1 MILTSTWQAS
11 SRLWQFHWQRCLL
24 ISSLFAWLTFYGTN
38 FVSGQSVSG
47 QSVSG
52 QSKTEFGLNLIKT
65 ECLDCHSGSQ
75 PEGELDLASVV
86 DHRPLVENLTLWRY
100 ISQRIQLGD
109 MPPPDEATLE
119 ATQKQ
124 QFENWFQ
131 KSIEQ
136 FDYNS
141 VGQPGYTPA
150 RRLTHSEYR
159 HTIRDL
165 IGVDLADT
173 TKFPQ
178 DLSGSSGFKNSANTL
193 FLQGS
198 LFEKY
203 SQSAEAIMSAVF
215 AKNASRLME
224 LAKFQILAPGKSHE
238 KIEDQGK
245 AILQTFCR
253 RAFRRSATTTEIN
266 GLQQIFLEELANSQ
280 QLEPAIQKTLTAIL
294 VMPQFLL
301 KIESATKGSKPVR
314 INDFDLA
321 SRLSYF
327 LWASMPDD
335 ELLQLA
341 QQGELSKPEV
351 LRTQIN
357 RMLENRRS
365 KTLGYVFGGQWL
377 GFEDIGIRRRQD
389 PIDNPW
395 CTESLM
401 TAMRAESALFL
412 HSLIRN
418 DRPLSE
424 LINAR
429 YTFLN
434 EELAKHYR
442 IRGIEG
448 EAMRKVNLKTKLRGG
463 ILTQASVLSI
473 TAFPDRTSPVVRGH
487 WVLDTILGTPPP
499 EPPPNV
505 SEISEQV
512 LERDD
517 LSFRE
522 KIQQHSNN
530 INCKSCHQEMDPI
543 GFSLENYDNFG
554 RYRTRQFGKTI
565 DARGQLP
572 DGTQFEGSEQL
583 KNVLISQRMPNL
595 TRQIT
600 EKMLTYALG
609 RQLEYYDEQT
619 IRTIV
624 KETTENDY
632 RFQTLIKSII
642 NSQPFLYRQ
651 LPGDSPDE

>member
-1 MILTSTWQAS
+1 MKTAQTQQTS
-11 SRLWQFHWQRCLL
+11 SRGWQFSFQSILFTS
-24 ISSLFAWLTFYGTN
+24 ILFAWLLFTGIN
-38 FVSGQSVSG
+38 RASAQSPKDSG
-47 QSVSG
+47 
-52 QSKTEFGLNLIKT
+52 LDLIKT
-65 ECLDCHSGSQ
+65 ECLDCHSGSES
-75 PEGELDLASVV
+75 EGELDLASVLN
-86 DHRPLVENLTLWRY
+86 HRPLVENLTVWRN
-100 ISQRIQLGD
+100 IAQRIKLGD
-109 MPPPDEATLE
+109 MPPPDEATL
-119 ATQKQ
+119 ATTEKQ
-124 QFENWFQ
+124 QFANWFQ
-131 KSIEQ
+131 TSIEQ
-136 FDYNS
+136 FDYS
-141 VGQPGYTPA
+141 TVSQPGYTPP

-193 FLQGS
+193 FLQGT

-203 SQSAEAIMSAVF
+203 SQSAESIMAAVF
-215 AKNASRLME
+215 AEHASQLLE
-224 LAKFQILAPGKSHE
+224 LAKSQILAPGKTH
-238 KIEDQGK
+238 KNMEDQGR
-245 AILQTFCR
+245 AILQSFCR
-253 RAFRRSATTTEIN
+253 RAFRRPATTTEIK
-266 GLQQIFLEELANSQ
+266 GLQKLFLNEFSNSQ
-280 QLEPAIQKTLTAIL
+280 QFETAIQKTLTAVL

-301 KIESATKGSKPVR
+301 KIESATKGTNPEL

-327 LWASMPDD
+327 LWASMPDE

-341 QQGELSKPEV
+341 EQGRLSKPEV
-351 LRTQIN
+351 LQSQID
-357 RMLENRRS
+357 RMLKNRRS

-377 GFEDIGIRRRQD
+377 GFEDVGIRRRQD

-418 DRPLSE
+418 DRPLAE

-442 IRGIEG
+442 IRGISG
-448 EAMRKVNLKTKLRGG
+448 EAMRKVNLKTQLRGG
-463 ILTQASVLSI
+463 ILTHASVLSI

-522 KIQQHSNN
+522 KVQQHSSNV
-530 INCKSCHQEMDPI
+530 NCKSCHQEMDPI

-554 RYRTRQFGKTI
+554 RYRTRQFGKKI
-565 DARGQLP
+565 DARGRLP

-583 KNVLISQRMPNL
+583 KNVLVSQRLPNL
-595 TRQIT
+595 TRQVT

-609 RQLEYYDEQT
+609 RQLEYFDEQA

-624 KETTENDY
+624 MKTTENDY
-632 RFQTLIKSII
+632 RFQTLIKSVI

-651 LPGDSPDE
+651 LPEAASDE

>member
-1 MILTSTWQAS
+1 MKTAQTQQTS
-11 SRLWQFHWQRCLL
+11 SRGWQFSFQSILFTS
-24 ISSLFAWLTFYGTN
+24 ILFAWLLFTGIN
-38 FVSGQSVSG
+38 RASAQSPKDSG
-47 QSVSG
+47 
-52 QSKTEFGLNLIKT
+52 LDLIKT
-65 ECLDCHSGSQ
+65 ECLDCHSGSES
-75 PEGELDLASVV
+75 EGELDLASVLN
-86 DHRPLVENLTLWRY
+86 HRPLVENLTVWRN
-100 ISQRIQLGD
+100 IAQRIQLGD
-109 MPPPDEATLE
+109 MPPPDEATL
-119 ATQKQ
+119 ATTEKQ
-124 QFENWFQ
+124 QFANWFQ
-131 KSIEQ
+131 TSIEQ
-136 FDYNS
+136 FDYS
-141 VGQPGYTPA
+141 TVSQPGYTPP

-193 FLQGS
+193 FLQGT

-203 SQSAEAIMSAVF
+203 SQSAESIMAAVF
-215 AKNASRLME
+215 AEHASQLLE
-224 LAKFQILAPGKSHE
+224 LAKSQILAPGKTH
-238 KIEDQGK
+238 KNMEDQGR
-245 AILQTFCR
+245 AILQAFCR
-253 RAFRRSATTTEIN
+253 RAFRRPATTTEIK
-266 GLQQIFLEELANSQ
+266 GLQKLFLNEFSNSQ
-280 QLEPAIQKTLTAIL
+280 QFETAIQKTLTAVL

-301 KIESATKGSKPVR
+301 KIESATKGTNPEL

-327 LWASMPDD
+327 LWASMPDE

-341 QQGELSKPEV
+341 EQGRLSKPEV
-351 LRTQIN
+351 LQSQID
-357 RMLENRRS
+357 RMLKNRRS

-377 GFEDIGIRRRQD
+377 GFEDVGIRRRQD

-418 DRPLSE
+418 DRPLAE

-442 IRGIEG
+442 IRGISG
-448 EAMRKVNLKTKLRGG
+448 EAMRKVNLKTQLRGG
-463 ILTQASVLSI
+463 ILTHASVLSI

-522 KIQQHSNN
+522 KVQQHSSNV
-530 INCKSCHQEMDPI
+530 NCKSCHQEMDPI

-554 RYRTRQFGKTI
+554 RYRTRQFGKKI
-565 DARGQLP
+565 DAHGQLP

-583 KNVLISQRMPNL
+583 KNVLVSQRLPNL
-595 TRQIT
+595 TRQVT

-609 RQLEYYDEQT
+609 RQLEYFDEQA

-624 KETTENDY
+624 MKTTENDY
-632 RFQTLIKSII
+632 RFQTLIKSVI

-651 LPGDSPDE
+651 LPEAASDE

>member
-1 MILTSTWQAS
+1 MKTISKRQVSFRGRQFSCQRILFS
-11 SRLWQFHWQRCLL
+11 
-24 ISSLFAWLTFYGTN
+24 SSLLACFLLSGMN
-38 FVSGQSVSG
+38 EVSA
-47 QSVSG
+47 
-52 QSKTEFGLNLIKT
+52 QSKIDFGIELIKT
-65 ECLDCHSGSQ
+65 ECLDCHSGPQS
-75 PEGELDLASVV
+75 EGELDLAAVLN
-86 DHRPLVENLTLWRY
+86 HRPLVKNLSVWRN

-119 ATQKQ
+119 PTEKQ
-124 QFENWFQ
+124 QFEHWFRQ
-131 KSIEQ
+131 SIEQ
-136 FDYNS
+136 FDYDS
-141 VGQPGYTPA
+141 VAQPGYTPP

-203 SQSAEAIMSAVF
+203 SQSAEEIMTAVF
-215 AKNASRLME
+215 ADNAPRLMQ
-224 LAKFQILAPGKSHE
+224 LAKSQILAPGELHDKT
-238 KIEDQGK
+238 EDQGK
-245 AILQTFCR
+245 AILRDFCR
-253 RAFRRSATTTEIN
+253 RAFRRPATAAEIK
-266 GLQQIFLEELANSQ
+266 GLNQIFLDEFSNSQ
-280 QLEPAIQKTLTAIL
+280 RLEPAIQKTLTAVL

-301 KIESATKGSKPVR
+301 KIESAMKNSEPEP

-327 LWASMPDD
+327 LWASMPDE

-341 QQGELSKPEV
+341 EQGSLSKPEV
-351 LRTQIN
+351 LQAQIS
-357 RMLENRRS
+357 RMLNNRRS

-377 GFEDIGIRRRQD
+377 GFEDVGIRRRQD

-434 EELAKHYR
+434 EELANHYR
-442 IRGIEG
+442 IRGITG
-448 EAMRKVNLKTKLRGG
+448 EAMRKVNLKTQLRGG

-505 SEISEQV
+505 SEISEEV
-512 LERDD
+512 LDRDD

-522 KIQQHSNN
+522 KVQQHSNN

-554 RYRTRQFGKTI
+554 RYRTRQFGKKI

-572 DGTQFEGSEQL
+572 DGTQFEGSQDL
-583 KNVLISQRMPNL
+583 KNIIVSNRMPNL
-595 TRQIT
+595 TRQLT
-600 EKMLTYALG
+600 EKLLTYALG
-609 RQLEYYDEQT
+609 RQLEYYDEAT
-619 IRTIV
+619 IRSIV
-624 KETTENDY
+624 NSTTKNEY
-632 RFQTLIKSII
+632 RFQTLIESVIY
-642 NSQPFLYRQ
+642 SQPFLNRQ
-651 LPGDSPDE
+651 LPEDSYDEQ

>member
-1 MILTSTWQAS
+1 MKTAQTQQTSL
-11 SRLWQFHWQRCLL
+11 RGWQFSFPSILFTS
-24 ISSLFAWLTFYGTN
+24 ILFAWLLFTGISRASAQSTKDYG
-38 FVSGQSVSG
+38 
-47 QSVSG
+47 
-52 QSKTEFGLNLIKT
+52 LDLIKT
-65 ECLDCHSGSQ
+65 ECLDCHSGSES
-75 PEGELDLASVV
+75 EGELDLASVLN
-86 DHRPLVENLTLWRY
+86 HRPLVENLTTWRN
-100 ISQRIQLGD
+100 IAQRIRLGD
-109 MPPPDEATLE
+109 MPPPDEGILKA
-119 ATQKQ
+119 AKKQK
-124 QFENWFQ
+124 FENWFQ
-131 KSIEQ
+131 TSIEQ
-136 FDYNS
+136 FDYNL
-141 VGQPGYTPA
+141 VTQPGYTPP

-173 TKFPQ
+173 AKFPQ

-203 SQSAEAIMSAVF
+203 SQSAESIMAAVF
-215 AKNASRLME
+215 AENASPLME
-224 LAKFQILAPGKSHE
+224 LAKSKILASGKTHE
-238 KIEDQGK
+238 NIEDQGS
-245 AILQTFCR
+245 AILQDFCR
-253 RAFRRSATTTEIN
+253 RAFRRPATTAEIK
-266 GLQQIFLEELANSQ
+266 GLQKLFLNEFSDSQ
-280 QLEPAIQKTLTAIL
+280 QFETAIQKTLTAVL

-301 KIESATKGSKPVR
+301 KIESATKGSTPEL

-327 LWASMPDD
+327 LWASMPDE
-335 ELLQLA
+335 ELFQLA
-341 QQGELSKPEV
+341 EQGRLSKPEV
-351 LRTQIN
+351 LQAQID
-357 RMLENRRS
+357 RMLKNRRS

-377 GFEDIGIRRRQD
+377 GFEDVGIRRRQD

-434 EELAKHYR
+434 EELANHYR
-442 IRGIEG
+442 IRGITG
-448 EAMRKVNLKTKLRGG
+448 EAMRKVNLKTQLRGG

-522 KIQQHSNN
+522 KVQQHSNN
-530 INCKSCHQEMDPI
+530 VNCKSCHQEMDPI

-554 RYRTRQFGKTI
+554 RYRTRQFGMKI

-583 KNVLISQRMPNL
+583 KNVLVSQRLPNL
-595 TRQIT
+595 TRQVS

-609 RQLEYYDEQT
+609 RQLEYYDEQA

-624 KETTENDY
+624 MKTTEDDY
-632 RFQTLIKSII
+632 RFQTLIKSVI

-651 LPGDSPDE
+651 LPEAASDEQ

>member
-1 MILTSTWQAS
+1 MKTAQTQQTS
-11 SRLWQFHWQRCLL
+11 SRGWQFSFQSILFTS
-24 ISSLFAWLTFYGTN
+24 ILFAWLLFTGINRASAQSTKD
-38 FVSGQSVSG
+38 SG
-47 QSVSG
+47 
-52 QSKTEFGLNLIKT
+52 LDLIKT
-65 ECLDCHSGSQ
+65 ECLDCHSGSES
-75 PEGELDLASVV
+75 EGELDLAAVLN
-86 DHRPLVENLTLWRY
+86 HRPLVENLTTWRN
-100 ISQRIQLGD
+100 IAQRIRLGD
-109 MPPPDEATLE
+109 MPPPDEKILE
-119 ATQKQ
+119 AAKKQK
-124 QFENWFQ
+124 FENWFQ
-131 KSIEQ
+131 TSIEQ
-136 FDYNS
+136 FDYNL
-141 VGQPGYTPA
+141 VNQPGYTPP

-173 TKFPQ
+173 AKFPQ
-178 DLSGSSGFKNSANTL
+178 DLSGSSGFKNTANTL

-203 SQSAEAIMSAVF
+203 SQSAESIMAAVF
-215 AKNASRLME
+215 AENASPLME
-224 LAKFQILAPGKSHE
+224 LAKSKILAPGKTHE
-238 KIEDQGK
+238 YIEDQGR
-245 AILQTFCR
+245 AILQAFCR
-253 RAFRRSATTTEIN
+253 RAFRRPATTAEIK
-266 GLQQIFLEELANSQ
+266 GLQKLFLSEFSDSQ
-280 QLEPAIQKTLTAIL
+280 QFETAIQKTLTAVL

-301 KIESATKGSKPVR
+301 KIESATKGSTPEL

-327 LWASMPDD
+327 LWASMPDE
-335 ELLQLA
+335 ELFQLA
-341 QQGELSKPEV
+341 EQGRLSKPKV
-351 LRTQIN
+351 LQTQID
-357 RMLENRRS
+357 RMLKNRRS

-377 GFEDIGIRRRQD
+377 GFEDVGIRRRQD

-418 DRPLSE
+418 NRPLSE

-434 EELAKHYR
+434 EELANHYR
-442 IRGIEG
+442 IRGING
-448 EAMRKVNLKTKLRGG
+448 KAMRKVNLKTQQRGG

-487 WVLDTILGTPPP
+487 WVLNTILGTPPP

-522 KIQQHSNN
+522 KVQQHSNN
-530 INCKSCHQEMDPI
+530 VNCKSCHQEMDPI

-554 RYRTRQFGKTI
+554 RYRTRQFGMKI

-572 DGTQFEGSEQL
+572 NGTQFEGSEQL
-583 KNVLISQRMPNL
+583 KNVLVSQRLPNL
-595 TRQIT
+595 TRQVT

-609 RQLEYYDEQT
+609 RQLEYYDEQA

-624 KETTENDY
+624 MKTTEDDY
-632 RFQTLIKSII
+632 RFQTLIKSVI

-651 LPGDSPDE
+651 LPEPASDEQ

>member
-1 MILTSTWQAS
+1 MKTAQTQQTS
-11 SRLWQFHWQRCLL
+11 SRGWQFSFQSILFTS
-24 ISSLFAWLTFYGTN
+24 ILFAWLLFTGIN
-38 FVSGQSVSG
+38 RASAQSPKDSG
-47 QSVSG
+47 
-52 QSKTEFGLNLIKT
+52 LDLIKT
-65 ECLDCHSGSQ
+65 ECLDCHSGSES
-75 PEGELDLASVV
+75 EGELDLASVLN
-86 DHRPLVENLTLWRY
+86 HRPLVENLTVWRN
-100 ISQRIQLGD
+100 IAQRIQLGD
-109 MPPPDEATLE
+109 MPPPDEATL
-119 ATQKQ
+119 ATTEKQ
-124 QFENWFQ
+124 QFANWFQ
-131 KSIEQ
+131 TSIEQ
-136 FDYNS
+136 FDYS
-141 VGQPGYTPA
+141 TVSQPGYTPP

-193 FLQGS
+193 FLQGT

-203 SQSAEAIMSAVF
+203 SQSAESIMAAVF
-215 AKNASRLME
+215 AEHASQLLE
-224 LAKFQILAPGKSHE
+224 LAKSQILAPGKTH
-238 KIEDQGK
+238 KNMEDQGR
-245 AILQTFCR
+245 AILQSFCR
-253 RAFRRSATTTEIN
+253 RAFRRPATTTEIK
-266 GLQQIFLEELANSQ
+266 GLQKLFLNEFSNSQ
-280 QLEPAIQKTLTAIL
+280 QFETAIQKTLTAVL

-301 KIESATKGSKPVR
+301 KIESATKGTNPEL

-327 LWASMPDD
+327 LWASMPDE

-341 QQGELSKPEV
+341 EQGRLSKPEV
-351 LRTQIN
+351 LQSQID
-357 RMLENRRS
+357 RMLKNRRS

-377 GFEDIGIRRRQD
+377 GFEDVGIRRRQD

-418 DRPLSE
+418 DRPLAE

-442 IRGIEG
+442 IRGISG
-448 EAMRKVNLKTKLRGG
+448 EAMRKVNLKTQLRGG
-463 ILTQASVLSI
+463 ILTHASVLSI

-522 KIQQHSNN
+522 KVQQHSSNV
-530 INCKSCHQEMDPI
+530 NCKSCHQEMDPI

-554 RYRTRQFGKTI
+554 RYRTRQFGKKI
-565 DARGQLP
+565 DARGRLP

-583 KNVLISQRMPNL
+583 KNVLVSQRLPNL
-595 TRQIT
+595 TRQVT

-609 RQLEYYDEQT
+609 RQLEYFDEQA

-624 KETTENDY
+624 MKTTENDY
-632 RFQTLIKSII
+632 RFQTLIKSVI

-651 LPGDSPDE
+651 LPEAASDE

>member
-1 MILTSTWQAS
+1 MKTAQTQQTSL
-11 SRLWQFHWQRCLL
+11 RGWQFSFPSILFTS
-24 ISSLFAWLTFYGTN
+24 ILFAWLLFTGISRASAQSTKDYG
-38 FVSGQSVSG
+38 
-47 QSVSG
+47 
-52 QSKTEFGLNLIKT
+52 LDLIKT
-65 ECLDCHSGSQ
+65 ECLDCHSGSES
-75 PEGELDLASVV
+75 EGELDLASVLN
-86 DHRPLVENLTLWRY
+86 HRPLVENLTTWRN
-100 ISQRIQLGD
+100 IAQRIRLGD
-109 MPPPDEATLE
+109 MPPPDEGILKA
-119 ATQKQ
+119 AKKQK
-124 QFENWFQ
+124 FENWFQ
-131 KSIEQ
+131 TSIEQ
-136 FDYNS
+136 FDYNL
-141 VGQPGYTPA
+141 VTQPGYTPP

-173 TKFPQ
+173 AKFPQ

-203 SQSAEAIMSAVF
+203 SQSAESIMAAVF
-215 AKNASRLME
+215 AENASPLME
-224 LAKFQILAPGKSHE
+224 LAKSKILASGKTHE
-238 KIEDQGK
+238 NIEDQGS
-245 AILQTFCR
+245 AILQDFCR
-253 RAFRRSATTTEIN
+253 RAFRRPATTAEIK
-266 GLQQIFLEELANSQ
+266 GLQKLFLNEFSDSQ
-280 QLEPAIQKTLTAIL
+280 QFETAIQKTLTAVL

-301 KIESATKGSKPVR
+301 KIESATKGSTPEL

-327 LWASMPDD
+327 LWASMPDE
-335 ELLQLA
+335 ELFQLA
-341 QQGELSKPEV
+341 EQGRLSKPEV
-351 LRTQIN
+351 LQAQID
-357 RMLENRRS
+357 RMLKNRRS

-377 GFEDIGIRRRQD
+377 GFEDVGIRRRQD

-434 EELAKHYR
+434 EELANHYR
-442 IRGIEG
+442 IRGITG
-448 EAMRKVNLKTKLRGG
+448 EAMRKVNLKTQLRGG

-522 KIQQHSNN
+522 KVQQHSNN
-530 INCKSCHQEMDPI
+530 VNCKSCHQEMDPI

-554 RYRTRQFGKTI
+554 RYRTRQFGMKI
-565 DARGQLP
+565 DASGQLP

-583 KNVLISQRMPNL
+583 KNVLVSQRLPNL
-595 TRQIT
+595 TRQVS

-609 RQLEYYDEQT
+609 RQLEYYDEQA

-624 KETTENDY
+624 MKTTEDDY
-632 RFQTLIKSII
+632 RFQTLIKSVI

-651 LPGDSPDE
+651 LPKEASDEY

>member
-1 MILTSTWQAS
+1 MKTAQTQQTS
-11 SRLWQFHWQRCLL
+11 SRGWQVSFQSILFTS
-24 ISSLFAWLTFYGTN
+24 ILFAWLLFTGIN
-38 FVSGQSVSG
+38 RASAQSPKDSG
-47 QSVSG
+47 
-52 QSKTEFGLNLIKT
+52 LDLIKT
-65 ECLDCHSGSQ
+65 ECLDCHSGSES
-75 PEGELDLASVV
+75 EGELDLASVLN
-86 DHRPLVENLTLWRY
+86 HRPLVENLTVWRN
-100 ISQRIQLGD
+100 IAQRIQLGD
-109 MPPPDEATLE
+109 MPPPDEATL
-119 ATQKQ
+119 ATTEKQ
-124 QFENWFQ
+124 QFANWFQ
-131 KSIEQ
+131 TSIEQ
-136 FDYNS
+136 FDYSS
-141 VGQPGYTPA
+141 VSQPGYTPP

-193 FLQGS
+193 FLQGT

-203 SQSAEAIMSAVF
+203 SQSAESIMAAVF
-215 AKNASRLME
+215 AEHASQLLE
-224 LAKFQILAPGKSHE
+224 LAKSQILAPGKTH
-238 KIEDQGK
+238 KNMEDQGR
-245 AILQTFCR
+245 AILQSFCR
-253 RAFRRSATTTEIN
+253 RAFRRPATPTEIK
-266 GLQQIFLEELANSQ
+266 GLQKLFLNEFSNSQ
-280 QLEPAIQKTLTAIL
+280 QFETAIQKTLTAVL

-301 KIESATKGSKPVR
+301 KIESATKGTNPEL

-327 LWASMPDD
+327 LWASMPDE

-341 QQGELSKPEV
+341 EQGRLSKPEV
-351 LRTQIN
+351 LQSQID
-357 RMLENRRS
+357 RMLKNRRS

-377 GFEDIGIRRRQD
+377 GFEDVGIRRRQD

-418 DRPLSE
+418 DRPLAE

-442 IRGIEG
+442 IRGISG
-448 EAMRKVNLKTKLRGG
+448 EAMRKVNLKTQLRGG
-463 ILTQASVLSI
+463 ILTHASVLSI

-522 KIQQHSNN
+522 KVQQHSSNV
-530 INCKSCHQEMDPI
+530 NCKSCHQEMDPI

-554 RYRTRQFGKTI
+554 RYRTRQFGKKI
-565 DARGQLP
+565 DAHGQLP

-583 KNVLISQRMPNL
+583 KNVLVSQRLPNL
-595 TRQIT
+595 TRQVT

-609 RQLEYYDEQT
+609 RQLEYFDEQA

-624 KETTENDY
+624 MKTTENDY
-632 RFQTLIKSII
+632 RFQTLIKSVI

-651 LPGDSPDE
+651 LPEAASDE

>member
-1 MILTSTWQAS
+1 MKTAQTQQTS
-11 SRLWQFHWQRCLL
+11 SRGWQFSFQSILFTS
-24 ISSLFAWLTFYGTN
+24 ILFAWLLTGINRASAQFTKD
-38 FVSGQSVSG
+38 SG
-47 QSVSG
+47 
-52 QSKTEFGLNLIKT
+52 LDLIKT
-65 ECLDCHSGSQ
+65 ECLDCHSGSES
-75 PEGELDLASVV
+75 EGELDLASVLN
-86 DHRPLVENLTLWRY
+86 HRPLVENLTTWRN
-100 ISQRIQLGD
+100 IAQRIRLGD
-109 MPPPDEATLE
+109 MPPPDEEILE
-119 ATQKQ
+119 AAKKQK
-124 QFENWFQ
+124 FENWFQ
-131 KSIEQ
+131 TSIEQ
-136 FDYNS
+136 FDYNL
-141 VGQPGYTPA
+141 VTQPGYAPP

-165 IGVDLADT
+165 IGVDLAVT
-173 TKFPQ
+173 VKFPQ

-203 SQSAEAIMSAVF
+203 SQSAESIMAAVF
-215 AKNASRLME
+215 AENASPLME
-224 LAKFQILAPGKSHE
+224 LAKSKILALGKTHE
-238 KIEDQGK
+238 NIEDQGR
-245 AILQTFCR
+245 AILEDFCR
-253 RAFRRSATTTEIN
+253 RAFRRPATTAEIK
-266 GLQQIFLEELANSQ
+266 GLQKLFLSELSDSQ
-280 QLEPAIQKTLTAIL
+280 QFETAIQKTLTAVL

-301 KIESATKGSKPVR
+301 KIESATKGSTPEL

-327 LWASMPDD
+327 LWASMPDE
-335 ELLQLA
+335 ELFQLA
-341 QQGELSKPEV
+341 EQGRLSKPKV
-351 LRTQIN
+351 LQAQID
-357 RMLENRRS
+357 RMLKNRRS

-377 GFEDIGIRRRQD
+377 GFEDVGIRRRQD

-434 EELAKHYR
+434 EELANHYR
-442 IRGIEG
+442 IRGING
-448 EAMRKVNLKTKLRGG
+448 KAMRKVNLKTHQRGG

-522 KIQQHSNN
+522 KVQQHSNN
-530 INCKSCHQEMDPI
+530 VNCQSCHQEMDPI

-554 RYRTRQFGKTI
+554 RYRTRQFGMKI

-583 KNVLISQRMPNL
+583 KNVLVSQRLPNL
-595 TRQIT
+595 TRQVS

-609 RQLEYYDEQT
+609 RQLEYYDEQA

-624 KETTENDY
+624 MKTTEDDY
-632 RFQTLIKSII
+632 RFQTLIKSVI

-651 LPGDSPDE
+651 LPEAVSDEQ

>member
-1 MILTSTWQAS
+1 MKTAQTQQTS
-11 SRLWQFHWQRCLL
+11 SRGWQFSFQSILFTS
-24 ISSLFAWLTFYGTN
+24 ILFAWLLFTGIN
-38 FVSGQSVSG
+38 RASAQSPKDSG
-47 QSVSG
+47 
-52 QSKTEFGLNLIKT
+52 LDLIKT
-65 ECLDCHSGSQ
+65 ECLDCHSGSES
-75 PEGELDLASVV
+75 EGELDLASVLN
-86 DHRPLVENLTLWRY
+86 HRPLVENLTVWRN
-100 ISQRIQLGD
+100 IAQRIQLGD
-109 MPPPDEATLE
+109 MPPPDEATL
-119 ATQKQ
+119 ATTEKQ
-124 QFENWFQ
+124 QFANWFQ
-131 KSIEQ
+131 TSIEQ
-136 FDYNS
+136 FDYSS
-141 VGQPGYTPA
+141 VSQPGYTPP

-193 FLQGS
+193 FLQGT

-203 SQSAEAIMSAVF
+203 SQSAESIMAAVF
-215 AKNASRLME
+215 AEHASQLLE
-224 LAKFQILAPGKSHE
+224 LAKSQILAPGKTH
-238 KIEDQGK
+238 KNMEDQGR
-245 AILQTFCR
+245 AILQSFCR
-253 RAFRRSATTTEIN
+253 RAFRRPATTTEIK
-266 GLQQIFLEELANSQ
+266 GLQKLFLNEFSNSQ
-280 QLEPAIQKTLTAIL
+280 QFETAIQKTLTAVL

-301 KIESATKGSKPVR
+301 KIESATKGTNPEL

-327 LWASMPDD
+327 LWASMPDE

-341 QQGELSKPEV
+341 EQGRLSKPEV
-351 LRTQIN
+351 LQSQID
-357 RMLENRRS
+357 RMLKNRRS

-377 GFEDIGIRRRQD
+377 GFEDVGIRRRQD

-418 DRPLSE
+418 DRPLAE

-442 IRGIEG
+442 IRGISG
-448 EAMRKVNLKTKLRGG
+448 EAMRKVNLKTQLRGG
-463 ILTQASVLSI
+463 ILTHASVLSI

-522 KIQQHSNN
+522 KVQQHSSNV
-530 INCKSCHQEMDPI
+530 NCKSCHQEMDPI

-554 RYRTRQFGKTI
+554 RYRTRQFGKKI
-565 DARGQLP
+565 DAHGQLP

-583 KNVLISQRMPNL
+583 KNVLVSQRLPNL
-595 TRQIT
+595 TRQVT

-609 RQLEYYDEQT
+609 RQLEYFDEQA

-624 KETTENDY
+624 MKTTENDY
-632 RFQTLIKSII
+632 RFQTLIKSVI

-651 LPGDSPDE
+651 LPEAASDE

>member
-1 MILTSTWQAS
+1 MA
-11 SRLWQFHWQRCLL
+11 
-24 ISSLFAWLTFYGTN
+24 
-38 FVSGQSVSG
+38 
-47 QSVSG
+47 
-52 QSKTEFGLNLIKT
+52 
-65 ECLDCHSGSQ
+65 
-75 PEGELDLASVV
+75 
-86 DHRPLVENLTLWRY
+86 
-100 ISQRIQLGD
+100 
-109 MPPPDEATLE
+109 
-119 ATQKQ
+119 
-124 QFENWFQ
+124 
-131 KSIEQ
+131 
-136 FDYNS
+136 
-141 VGQPGYTPA
+141 
-150 RRLTHSEYR
+150 
-159 HTIRDL
+159 
-165 IGVDLADT
+165 
-173 TKFPQ
+173 
-178 DLSGSSGFKNSANTL
+178 
-193 FLQGS
+193 
-198 LFEKY
+198 
-203 SQSAEAIMSAVF
+203 AVF
-215 AKNASRLME
+215 AEHASQLLE
-224 LAKFQILAPGKSHE
+224 LAKSQILAPGKTH
-238 KIEDQGK
+238 KNMEDQGR
-245 AILQTFCR
+245 AILQSFCR
-253 RAFRRSATTTEIN
+253 RAFRRPATTTEIK
-266 GLQQIFLEELANSQ
+266 GLQKLFLNEFSNSQ
-280 QLEPAIQKTLTAIL
+280 QFETAIQKTLTAVL

-301 KIESATKGSKPVR
+301 KIESATKGTNPEL

-327 LWASMPDD
+327 LWASMPDE

-341 QQGELSKPEV
+341 EQGRLSKPEV
-351 LRTQIN
+351 LQSQID
-357 RMLENRRS
+357 RMLKNRRS

-377 GFEDIGIRRRQD
+377 GFEDVGIRRRQD

-418 DRPLSE
+418 DRPLAE

-442 IRGIEG
+442 IRGISG
-448 EAMRKVNLKTKLRGG
+448 EAMRKVNLKTQLRGG
-463 ILTQASVLSI
+463 ILTHASVLSI

-522 KIQQHSNN
+522 KVQQHSSNV
-530 INCKSCHQEMDPI
+530 NCKSCHQEMDPI

-554 RYRTRQFGKTI
+554 RYRTRQFGKKI
-565 DARGQLP
+565 DAHGQLP

-583 KNVLISQRMPNL
+583 KNVLVSQRLPNL
-595 TRQIT
+595 TRQVT

-609 RQLEYYDEQT
+609 RQLEYFDEQA

-624 KETTENDY
+624 MKTTENDY
-632 RFQTLIKSII
+632 RFQTLIKSVI

-651 LPGDSPDE
+651 LPEAASDE

>member
-1 MILTSTWQAS
+1 MKTISKWQVSFRGRQFSCQRILFS
-11 SRLWQFHWQRCLL
+11 
-24 ISSLFAWLTFYGTN
+24 SSLLAC
-38 FVSGQSVSG
+38 FVFSGMNEVSA
-47 QSVSG
+47 
-52 QSKTEFGLNLIKT
+52 QSKIDFGVDLIKT
-65 ECLDCHSGSQ
+65 ECLDCHTGPQS
-75 PEGELDLASVV
+75 EGELDLAAVLN
-86 DHRPLVENLTLWRY
+86 HRPLVKNLSVWRN

-119 ATQKQ
+119 PTKKQ

-131 KSIEQ
+131 QSIEQ
-136 FDYNS
+136 FDYDS
-141 VGQPGYTPA
+141 VAQPGYTPP

-173 TKFPQ
+173 TKFTQ

-203 SQSAEAIMSAVF
+203 SQSAEEIMTAVF
-215 AKNASRLME
+215 ADNAPRLMQ
-224 LAKFQILAPGKSHE
+224 LAKSQILAPGGLHE
-238 KIEDQGK
+238 KTEDQGK
-245 AILQTFCR
+245 AILRAFCR
-253 RAFRRSATTTEIN
+253 RAFRRPATAAEIKELN
-266 GLQQIFLEELANSQ
+266 QIFLDEFSNSQ
-280 QLEPAIQKTLTAIL
+280 RLEPAIQKTLTAVL

-301 KIESATKGSKPVR
+301 KIESAMKDSEPEP

-327 LWASMPDD
+327 LWASMPDE

-341 QQGELSKPEV
+341 EQGNLSRPEI
-351 LRTQIN
+351 LQAQIS
-357 RMLENRRS
+357 RMLKNQRS

-377 GFEDIGIRRRQD
+377 GFEDVGIRRRQD

-434 EELAKHYR
+434 EELANHYR
-442 IRGIEG
+442 IRGITG
-448 EAMRKVNLKTKLRGG
+448 EAMRKVNLKTQLRGG

-505 SEISEQV
+505 SEISEEV

-522 KIQQHSNN
+522 KVQQHSNN

-554 RYRTRQFGKTI
+554 RYRTRQFGKRI

-572 DGTQFEGSEQL
+572 DGTQFDGSQDL
-583 KNVLISQRMPNL
+583 KNIIVSHRMPNL
-595 TRQIT
+595 TRQLT
-600 EKMLTYALG
+600 EKLLTYALG
-609 RQLEYYDEQT
+609 RQLEYYDEAT
-619 IRTIV
+619 IRSIV
-624 KETTENDY
+624 NTTTKNEY
-632 RFQTLIKSII
+632 RFQTLIESII
-642 NSQPFLYRQ
+642 YSQPFLYRQ
-651 LPGDSPDE
+651 LTEDSYDEQ

>member
-1 MILTSTWQAS
+1 MKTIPIQQAS
-11 SRLWQFHWQRCLL
+11 FRGRQFSCQRILFS
-24 ISSLFAWLTFYGTN
+24 SSLLACLVF
-38 FVSGQSVSG
+38 SGMNEISA
-47 QSVSG
+47 
-52 QSKTEFGLNLIKT
+52 QSKIDFGLDLIKT
-65 ECLDCHSGSQ
+65 ECLDCHSGPQS
-75 PEGELDLASVV
+75 EGELDLAAVLN
-86 DHRPLVENLTLWRY
+86 HRPLVKNLSVWRN

-109 MPPPDEATLE
+109 MPPPDEATLKPTE
-119 ATQKQ
+119 KQ
-124 QFENWFQ
+124 QFENWFRQ
-131 KSIEQ
+131 SIEQ
-136 FDYNS
+136 FDYDS
-141 VGQPGYTPA
+141 VGQPGYTPP

-165 IGVDLADT
+165 IGIDLADT

-203 SQSAEAIMSAVF
+203 SQSAEEIMTAVF
-215 AKNASRLME
+215 ADDAPRLMQ
-224 LAKFQILAPGKSHE
+224 LAKSQILAPGKRHK

-245 AILQTFCR
+245 AILRAFCR
-253 RAFRRSATTTEIN
+253 RAFRRPATTIEIK
-266 GLQQIFLEELANSQ
+266 GLHQIFLDEFTNSQ
-280 QLEPAIQKTLTAIL
+280 QLEPAIQKTLTAVL

-301 KIESATKGSKPVR
+301 KIESAMKGTEPEPIS
-314 INDFDLA
+314 DFDLA

-327 LWASMPDD
+327 LWASMPDE
-335 ELLQLA
+335 ELLRLA
-341 QQGELSKPEV
+341 EKGNLSKPEV
-351 LRTQIN
+351 LQSQIS
-357 RMLENRRS
+357 RMLKNRRS

-377 GFEDIGIRRRQD
+377 GFEDVGIRRRQD

-434 EELAKHYR
+434 EELANHYR
-442 IRGIEG
+442 IRGITG
-448 EAMRKVNLKTKLRGG
+448 EAMRKVNLKTQLRGG

-522 KIQQHSNN
+522 KVQQHSDN

-554 RYRTRQFGKTI
+554 RYRTRQFGRKI
-565 DARGQLP
+565 DTRGQLP
-572 DGTQFEGSEQL
+572 DGTQFDGSQEL
-583 KNVLISQRMPNL
+583 KNIIVAHRMPNL
-595 TRQIT
+595 TRQLT
-600 EKMLTYALG
+600 EKLLTYALG
-609 RQLEYYDEQT
+609 RQLEYYDEAT
-619 IRTIV
+619 IRSIV
-624 KETTENDY
+624 NTTTKNEY
-632 RFQTLIKSII
+632 RFQTLIESVIY
-642 NSQPFLYRQ
+642 SQPFLYRQ
-651 LPGDSPDE
+651 LPEDAYDEQ

>member
-1 MILTSTWQAS
+1 MKTAQTQQTS
-11 SRLWQFHWQRCLL
+11 SRGWQFSFQSILFTS
-24 ISSLFAWLTFYGTN
+24 ILFAWLLFTGINRASAQSTKD
-38 FVSGQSVSG
+38 SG
-47 QSVSG
+47 
-52 QSKTEFGLNLIKT
+52 LDLIKT
-65 ECLDCHSGSQ
+65 ECLDCHSGSES
-75 PEGELDLASVV
+75 EGELDLASVLN
-86 DHRPLVENLTLWRY
+86 HRPLVENLTVWRN
-100 ISQRIQLGD
+100 IAQRIQLGD
-109 MPPPDEATLE
+109 MPPPDEATL
-119 ATQKQ
+119 ATTEKQ
-124 QFENWFQ
+124 QFANWFQ
-131 KSIEQ
+131 TSIEQ
-136 FDYNS
+136 FDYSS
-141 VGQPGYTPA
+141 VSQPGYTPP

-193 FLQGS
+193 FLQGT
-198 LFEKY
+198 LLEKY
-203 SQSAEAIMSAVF
+203 SQSAESIMAAVF
-215 AKNASRLME
+215 AEHASQLLE
-224 LAKFQILAPGKSHE
+224 LAKSQILAPGKTH
-238 KIEDQGK
+238 KNMEDQGR
-245 AILQTFCR
+245 AILQAFCR
-253 RAFRRSATTTEIN
+253 RAFRRPATTTEIK
-266 GLQQIFLEELANSQ
+266 GLQKLFLNEFSNSQ
-280 QLEPAIQKTLTAIL
+280 QFETAIQKTLTAVL

-301 KIESATKGSKPVR
+301 KIESATKGSNPEL

-327 LWASMPDD
+327 LWASMPDE

-341 QQGELSKPEV
+341 EQGRLSKPEV
-351 LRTQIN
+351 LQSQID
-357 RMLENRRS
+357 RMLKNRRS

-377 GFEDIGIRRRQD
+377 GFEDVGIRRRQD

-418 DRPLSE
+418 DRPLAE

-442 IRGIEG
+442 IRGISG
-448 EAMRKVNLKTKLRGG
+448 EAMRKVNLKTQLRGG
-463 ILTQASVLSI
+463 ILTHASVLSI

-522 KIQQHSNN
+522 KVQQHSSNV
-530 INCKSCHQEMDPI
+530 NCKSCHQEMDPI

-554 RYRTRQFGKTI
+554 RYRSRQFGKKI
-565 DARGQLP
+565 DARGRLP

-583 KNVLISQRMPNL
+583 KNVLVSQRLPNL
-595 TRQIT
+595 TRQVT

-609 RQLEYYDEQT
+609 RQLEYFDEQA

-624 KETTENDY
+624 MKTTENDY
-632 RFQTLIKSII
+632 RFQTLIKSVI

-651 LPGDSPDE
+651 LPEAASDE

>member
-1 MILTSTWQAS
+1 MKTAQTQQTS
-11 SRLWQFHWQRCLL
+11 SRGWQFSFQSILFTS
-24 ISSLFAWLTFYGTN
+24 ILFAWLLFTGIN
-38 FVSGQSVSG
+38 RASAQSPKDSG
-47 QSVSG
+47 
-52 QSKTEFGLNLIKT
+52 LDLIKT
-65 ECLDCHSGSQ
+65 ECLDCHSGSES
-75 PEGELDLASVV
+75 EGELDLASVLN
-86 DHRPLVENLTLWRY
+86 HRPLVENLTVWRN
-100 ISQRIQLGD
+100 IAQRIQLGD
-109 MPPPDEATLE
+109 MPPPDEATL
-119 ATQKQ
+119 ATTEKQ
-124 QFENWFQ
+124 QFANWFQ
-131 KSIEQ
+131 TSIEQ
-136 FDYNS
+136 FDYSS
-141 VGQPGYTPA
+141 VSQPGYTPP

-193 FLQGS
+193 FLQGT

-203 SQSAEAIMSAVF
+203 SQSAESIMAAVF
-215 AKNASRLME
+215 AEHASQLLE
-224 LAKFQILAPGKSHE
+224 LAKSQILAPGKTH
-238 KIEDQGK
+238 KNMEDQGR
-245 AILQTFCR
+245 AILQSFCR
-253 RAFRRSATTTEIN
+253 RAFRRPATPTEIK
-266 GLQQIFLEELANSQ
+266 GLQKLFLNEFSNSQ
-280 QLEPAIQKTLTAIL
+280 QFETAIQKTLTAVL

-301 KIESATKGSKPVR
+301 KIESATKGTNPEL

-327 LWASMPDD
+327 LWASMPDE

-341 QQGELSKPEV
+341 EQGRLSKPEV
-351 LRTQIN
+351 LQSQID
-357 RMLENRRS
+357 RMLKNRRS

-377 GFEDIGIRRRQD
+377 GFEDVGIRRRQD

-418 DRPLSE
+418 DRPLAE

-442 IRGIEG
+442 IRGISG
-448 EAMRKVNLKTKLRGG
+448 EAMRKVNLKTQLRGG
-463 ILTQASVLSI
+463 ILTHASVLSI

-522 KIQQHSNN
+522 KVQQHSSNV
-530 INCKSCHQEMDPI
+530 NCKSCHQEMDPI

-554 RYRTRQFGKTI
+554 RYRTRQFGKKI
-565 DARGQLP
+565 DAHGQLP

-583 KNVLISQRMPNL
+583 KNVLVSQRLPNL
-595 TRQIT
+595 TRQVT

-609 RQLEYYDEQT
+609 RQLEYFDEQA

-624 KETTENDY
+624 MKTTENDY
-632 RFQTLIKSII
+632 RFQTLIKSVI

-651 LPGDSPDE
+651 LPEAASDE

>member
-1 MILTSTWQAS
+1 MKIILTRQTSPQGWHFS
-11 SRLWQFHWQRCLL
+11 FQRILFTS
-24 ISSLFAWLTFYGTN
+24 ILFAWLLFTGTN
-38 FVSGQSVSG
+38 RAFAQF
-47 QSVSG
+47 
-52 QSKTEFGLNLIKT
+52 KDDYGLGLIKT
-65 ECLDCHSGSQ
+65 ECLDCHSGSTS
-75 PEGELDLASVV
+75 EGELDLAAMLS
-86 DHRPLVENLTLWRY
+86 HRPLVENLTVWRN
-100 ISQRIQLGD
+100 IAQRIQLGD
-109 MPPPDEATLE
+109 MPPPEEATLE
-119 ATQKQ
+119 TAAKQK
-124 QFENWFQ
+124 FENWFQ
-131 KSIEQ
+131 KTIEQ
-136 FDYNS
+136 FDYNL
-141 VGQPGYTPA
+141 VIQPGYTPP

-165 IGVDLADT
+165 MGVDLADT

-215 AKNASRLME
+215 AKKAPRLME
-224 LAKFQILAPGKSHE
+224 LAKSQILNPSKSHD
-238 KIEDQGK
+238 KPEDQGK
-245 AILQTFCR
+245 AILQAFCR
-253 RAFRRSATTTEIN
+253 RAFRRPATTKEIN
-266 GLQQIFLEELANSQ
+266 GLQRIFLDELSHSPQ
-280 QLEPAIQKTLTAIL
+280 FEPAIQKALTAVL

-301 KIESATKGSKPVR
+301 KIESRTQGSEPER

-341 QQGELSKPEV
+341 EQGSLSEPEILQSQV
-351 LRTQIN
+351 E
-357 RMLENRRS
+357 RMLKNKRS

-377 GFEDIGIRRRQD
+377 GFEDVGIRRRQD

-442 IRGIEG
+442 IRGITG
-448 EAMRKVNLKTKLRGG
+448 EAMRKVNLKTQLRGG

-522 KIQQHSNN
+522 KVQQHSND
-530 INCKSCHQEMDPI
+530 INCRSCHQEMDPI

-554 RYRTRQFGKTI
+554 RYRTRQFGEKI

-572 DGTQFEGSEQL
+572 DGTQFDGSEQL
-583 KNVLISQRMPNL
+583 KNVLVSQRLPSL

-624 KETTENDY
+624 KKTTENNY
-632 RFQTLIKSII
+632 RFQSLIKSII

-651 LPGDSPDE
+651 RPEEVSNEQ

>member
-1 MILTSTWQAS
+1 MKIIPTRQAS
-11 SRLWQFHWQRCLL
+11 TRRWHFSCQRNLFTSILL
-24 ISSLFAWLTFYGTN
+24 AWLVVHGTN
-38 FVSGQSVSG
+38 RVSA
-47 QSVSG
+47 
-52 QSKTEFGLNLIKT
+52 QSKNDIGLKLIKT
-65 ECLDCHSGSQ
+65 ECLDCHSGSES
-75 PEGELDLASVV
+75 EGELDLASVV
-86 DHRPLVENLTLWRY
+86 NHRPLVENLTVWRN
-100 ISQRIQLGD
+100 IAQRIQLGD
-109 MPPPDEATLE
+109 MPPADEATLE
-119 ATQKQ
+119 DAEKQ
-124 QFENWFQ
+124 QFESWFQ

-136 FDYNS
+136 FDYKS
-141 VGQPGYTPA
+141 ISQPGYTPA

-165 IGVDLADT
+165 VGVDLADT

-203 SQSAEAIMSAVF
+203 SQSAEAIMTAVF
-215 AKNASRLME
+215 AEGAPRLMR
-224 LAKFQILAPGKSHE
+224 LAKSKILAPGSMHDKT
-238 KIEDQGK
+238 EDQAK
-245 AILQTFCR
+245 AILRAFCK
-253 RAFRRSATTTEIN
+253 RAFRRPATTAEIDA
-266 GLQQIFLEELANSQ
+266 LHQIFSDEFSSSQ
-280 QLEPAIQKTLTAIL
+280 QLDSAIQKTLTAVL

-301 KIESATKGSKPVR
+301 KIESAMGSSSAEP
-314 INDFDLA
+314 ISDFDLA

-341 QQGELSKPEV
+341 EQGSLSKPDV
-351 LRTQIN
+351 LQIQIN

-377 GFEDIGIRRRQD
+377 GFEDVGIRRRQD

-434 EELAKHYR
+434 GELARHYR

-448 EAMRKVNLKTKLRGG
+448 EAMRKVNLKTELRGG

-505 SEISEQV
+505 SEISETV

-522 KIQQHSNN
+522 KVQQHSNN
-530 INCKSCHQEMDPI
+530 VNCRTCHQEMDPI
-543 GFSLENYDNFG
+543 GFSLEIFDNFG
-554 RYRTRQFGKTI
+554 RHRTRQFGKKI

-572 DGTQFEGSEQL
+572 DGTQFDGPQQL
-583 KNVLISQRMPNL
+583 KNVIVSQRMPSL
-595 TRQIT
+595 TRQVT

-609 RQLEYYDEQT
+609 RQLEYYDEET
-619 IRTIV
+619 IRAIV
-624 KETTENDY
+624 KETTQNDY
-632 RFQTLIKSII
+632 RFQTLIKSVIK
-642 NSQPFLYRQ
+642 SQPFLYRQ
-651 LPGDSPDE
+651 LPGDASDE

>member
-1 MILTSTWQAS
+1 MKTAQTQQTS
-11 SRLWQFHWQRCLL
+11 SRGWQFSFPSILFTS
-24 ISSLFAWLTFYGTN
+24 ILFAWLLFTGISRASAQSTKDYG
-38 FVSGQSVSG
+38 
-47 QSVSG
+47 
-52 QSKTEFGLNLIKT
+52 LDLIKT
-65 ECLDCHSGSQ
+65 ECLDCHSGSES
-75 PEGELDLASVV
+75 EGELDLASVLN
-86 DHRPLVENLTLWRY
+86 HRPLVENLTTWRN
-100 ISQRIQLGD
+100 IAQRIRLGD
-109 MPPPDEATLE
+109 MPPPDEGILKA
-119 ATQKQ
+119 AKKQK
-124 QFENWFQ
+124 FENWFQ
-131 KSIEQ
+131 TSIEQ
-136 FDYNS
+136 FDYNL
-141 VGQPGYTPA
+141 VTQPGYTPP

-173 TKFPQ
+173 AKFPQ

-203 SQSAEAIMSAVF
+203 SQSAESIMAAVF
-215 AKNASRLME
+215 AENASPLME
-224 LAKFQILAPGKSHE
+224 LAKSKILASGKTHE
-238 KIEDQGK
+238 NIEDQGS
-245 AILQTFCR
+245 AILQDFCR
-253 RAFRRSATTTEIN
+253 RAFRRPATTAEIK
-266 GLQQIFLEELANSQ
+266 GLQKLFLNEFSDSQ
-280 QLEPAIQKTLTAIL
+280 QFETAIQKTLTAVL

-301 KIESATKGSKPVR
+301 KIESATKGSTPEL

-327 LWASMPDD
+327 LWASMPDE
-335 ELLQLA
+335 ELFQLA
-341 QQGELSKPEV
+341 EQGRLSKPEV
-351 LRTQIN
+351 LQAQID
-357 RMLENRRS
+357 RMLKNRRS

-377 GFEDIGIRRRQD
+377 GFEDVGIRRRQD

-434 EELAKHYR
+434 EELANHYR
-442 IRGIEG
+442 IRGITG
-448 EAMRKVNLKTKLRGG
+448 EAMRKVNLKTQLRGG

-522 KIQQHSNN
+522 KVQQHSNN
-530 INCKSCHQEMDPI
+530 VNCKSCHQEMDPI

-554 RYRTRQFGKTI
+554 RYRTRQFGMKI
-565 DARGQLP
+565 DASGQLP

-583 KNVLISQRMPNL
+583 KNVLVSQRLPNL
-595 TRQIT
+595 TRQVS

-609 RQLEYYDEQT
+609 RQLEYYDEQA

-624 KETTENDY
+624 MKTTEDDY
-632 RFQTLIKSII
+632 RFQTLIKSVI

-651 LPGDSPDE
+651 LPEAASDEQ